1 MQFICAHCRTTNELV
16 KILKSERH
24 CAFLQCWCVVGFVI
38 TFCDFLN
45 HQVLMSNVV
54 FHAGEGIQAI
64 GKSVDIVQQN
74 IPDVGFRCQF
84 NQTSFSPSS
93 HRAGEM
99 HAACGFTST
108 RQNEAVNRG
117 GRRSLRYRSR
127 FPARQFLP
135 YRCNAAA
142 LTAVRFHWRVRR

>member
-1 MQFICAHCRTTNELV
+1 M

-74 IPDVGFRCQF
+74 IPDGGFRCQF
-84 NQTSFSPSS
+84 NQPSFSPSS

-108 RQNEAVNRG
+108 RQNEAVNWGDGVHCTIDRVFQRG
-117 GRRSLRYRSR
+117 NFFRTDVTLLR
-127 FPARQFLP
+127 
-135 YRCNAAA
+135 
-142 LTAVRFHWRVRR
+142 